1 MKPLC
6 FLCVLESMESSVK
19 SENKANVTV
28 RWSIKKREKEADLDV
43 RNVVYQSSVMYPR
56 RCLCTPPATA
66 ASHNA
71 AWESRRDKWET
82 GGRAILSSFF
92 FFGEVL
98 VGVHEGADC
107 GGVCVKNDDAE
118 MLRADMAYSWIASF
132 TPSERCCMLMFPEP
146 GDNHS
151 LRQIICS
158 CCLLLKSHNLE
169 DVWGGGGGEGN
180 WPP

>member
-1 MKPLC
+1 MKRKWWHETFV

-19 SENKANVTV
+19 SGNKANVTV

-92 FFGEVL
+92 FFW
-98 VGVHEGADC
+98 
-107 GGVCVKNDDAE
+107 GGVSRCPRGCRLWRSLCEKWWCGDAE
-118 MLRADMAYSWIASF
+118 GRYGVQLDCIIHTVGAMLHANVPRAWRQSLS
-132 TPSERCCMLMFPEP
+132 PP
-146 GDNHS
+146 DN
-151 LRQIICS
+151 LQ
-158 CCLLLKSHNLE
+158 LL
-169 DVWGGGGGEGN
+169 
-180 WPP
+180 PPT